1 MNTDKIYPV
10 SNTRLSA
17 FKRSPLHLIHYLN
30 GNTKQTPAMAFGS
43 AFHAALLEPHV
54 FDSEYAI
61 APEIDRRSKEGKLAY
76 DKFVYESDGKS
87 VITSEDGNR
96 IQRMVDSVRGNTIAN
111 ELLTNCLWFE
121 QEAQW
126 TNMETSVPMKGI
138 IDAMSSDYIIDI
150 KTTTDASPGKFMR
163 DAFANYYHRQAA
175 IYLDS
180 QNANP
185 KRMDYYL
192 IAVEKDEPHGVA
204 VYQMDMDT
212 LDKGHE
218 IYLDQ
223 VTEYRSWVE
232 AGCPSASYE
241 YWHYAGIHQIEL
253 PNYLKL

>member
-1 MNTDKIYPV
+1 MNTDLVYPV
-10 SNTRLSA
+10 SNSRLSA

-43 AFHAALLEPHV
+43 AFHAALLEPDHYAT
-54 FDSEYAI
+54 EYLT
-61 APEIDRRSKEGKLAY
+61 APEVDRRSKEGKLAY
-76 DKFVYESDGKS
+76 DKFVYEADGKT
-87 VITSEDGNR
+87 VITSDDSKR
-96 IQRMVDSVRGNTIAN
+96 IQRMVDAIRSNAVAN

-121 QEAQW
+121 QNAEW
-126 TNMETSVPMKGI
+126 VNMETSVPMRGI
-138 IDAMSSDYIIDI
+138 IDAMSSDYIIDV
-150 KTTTDASPGKFMR
+150 KTTTDASPGKFIR

-180 QNANP
+180 QNQT

-192 IAVEKDEPHGVA
+192 IAIEKDEPHGVC
-204 VYQMDMDT
+204 VYQLDAEA